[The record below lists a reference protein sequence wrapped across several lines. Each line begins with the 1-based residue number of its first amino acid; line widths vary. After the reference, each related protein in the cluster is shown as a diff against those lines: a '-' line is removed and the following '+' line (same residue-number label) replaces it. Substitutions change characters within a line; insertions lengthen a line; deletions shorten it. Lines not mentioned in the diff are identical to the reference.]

1 MDAPQL
7 PATTDFKFEADCSTR
22 WSDEDNLGVLN
33 NAVYLTLL
41 EEARFQYFSKLGLL
55 HLSKQFNFVLGQTNI
70 RFLAPG
76 TGASKVKVAVITT
89 KLGSR
94 SFTQKYRVYCPST
107 SIIWAEAEAVLVIWD
122 PKNRCSSAMPE
133 EFRQTVDEFEGD

>member
-1 MDAPQL
+1 MDVPQL
-7 PATTDFKFEADCSTR
+7 PDNSGFNFIADCHTR

-41 EEARFQYFSKLGLL
+41 EEARFQYFTNLELM

-76 TGASKVKVAVITT
+76 KGATAVSVAIQTSH
-89 KLGSR
+89 LGNR
-94 SFTQKYRVYCPST
+94 SFTQKYRVYCPLT
-107 SIIWAEAEAVLVIWD
+107 DIIWAEAEAVMVVWN
-122 PKNRCSSAMPE
+122 PKSRSADDMPD
-133 EFRQTVDEFEGD
+133 EFRSKISDFEGI

>member
-7 PATTDFKFEADCSTR
+7 PTALEFNFTADCQTR

-41 EEARFQYFSKLGLL
+41 EEARYQYFSNLDLL
-55 HLSKQFNFVLGQTNI
+55 HLAKHFNFVLGQTNI

-76 TGASKVKVAVITT
+76 VGAAPVKIAVQTS
-89 KLGSR
+89 KLGNR
-94 SFTQKYRVYCPST
+94 SFTQKYRVYCPLT
-107 SIIWAEAEAVLVIWD
+107 ELIWAEAEAVMVVWD
-122 PKNRCSSAMPE
+122 QKTRSVSDMPD
-133 EFRQTVDEFEGD
+133 EFRSKISEFEGI